1 MEFIRIEKYS
11 RSTCLQVGWVLWFG
25 VGRGLGGWWGDG
37 VVGVIGGLGWCLG
50 MGF

>member
-1 MEFIRIEKYS
+1 M
-11 RSTCLQVGWVLWFG
+11 GWVWWFG
-25 VGRGLGGWWGDG
+25 ACVALRGVVFLVWWGDG